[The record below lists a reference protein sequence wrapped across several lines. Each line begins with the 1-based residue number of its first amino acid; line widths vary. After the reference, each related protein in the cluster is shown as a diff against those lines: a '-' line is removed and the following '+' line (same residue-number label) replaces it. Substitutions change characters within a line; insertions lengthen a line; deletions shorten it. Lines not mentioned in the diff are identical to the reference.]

1 MKYTLTLALSFA
13 VCMGCGSSE
22 PETDVAVSS
31 TPVDPIQANDIN
43 IERETPSVAES
54 QAVASAIETIETI
67 ATSSDSSAVYDADE
81 YIRQSGAAALRDL
94 AAHMSDSRV
103 PPGKSASL
111 YQATKKI
118 SHTPEMSDYCYWFMQ
133 DIAMNSMFARVNR
146 EFAPFT
152 KETAKAWVEKRDS
165 FTQEE
170 IRLDAAKGVLQSVK
184 AHVEKKQMI

>member
-54 QAVASAIETIETI
+54 QAVASAIETI

-103 PPGKSASL
+103 CLLYTSPSPRDQRGSRMPSSA
-111 YQATKKI
+111 
-118 SHTPEMSDYCYWFMQ
+118 
-133 DIAMNSMFARVNR
+133 
-146 EFAPFT
+146 
-152 KETAKAWVEKRDS
+152 
-165 FTQEE
+165 
-170 IRLDAAKGVLQSVK
+170 
-184 AHVEKKQMI
+184 